1 MVKEQYIIKEIVETL
16 GYNINQY
23 IIDFNTSSLWDY
35 TERKILVNN
44 TFKKL
49 ISIMADYNNVEE
61 KYIMESVYELDENI
75 FMDVHIYMIKDYLE
89 KGGESLLQR
98 LILFCINL
106 HYHCRINKELPIVVL
121 RRMYEENRSRYWNC

>member
-75 FMDVHIYMIKDYLE
+75 FMYVHIYIIKDYLE
-89 KGGESLLQR
+89 K
-98 LILFCINL
+98 
-106 HYHCRINKELPIVVL
+106 
-121 RRMYEENRSRYWNC
+121 

>member
-1 MVKEQYIIKEIVETL
+1 MVKEQHIIKEMVETI
-16 GYNINQY
+16 GDNINQY

-49 ISIMADYNNVEE
+49 VNIMADYNNVEE
-61 KYIMESVYELDENI
+61 KYIMESAYELDENI

-106 HYHCRINKELPIVVL
+106 FVN
-121 RRMYEENRSRYWNC
+121 ENEFAAL